1 MAKKVELTREHY
13 NILKKLH
20 NTLFDTLMDLD
31 VYSMCAGNQDED
43 TKKAIQDTMR
53 WHHIYVTCLE
63 DILVKMDEEE

>member
-13 NILKKLH
+13 NILKKMH
-20 NTLFDTLMDLD
+20 NEMFDTLMDLD
-31 VYSMCAGNQDED
+31 IRYMCIDKNCEEA
-43 TKKAIQDTMR
+43 KFIQSAMK

>member
-1 MAKKVELTREHY
+1 MAKTIQITREQH
-13 NILKKLH
+13 NILKNMH
-20 NTLFDTLMDLD
+20 NDMFDTLMDLD